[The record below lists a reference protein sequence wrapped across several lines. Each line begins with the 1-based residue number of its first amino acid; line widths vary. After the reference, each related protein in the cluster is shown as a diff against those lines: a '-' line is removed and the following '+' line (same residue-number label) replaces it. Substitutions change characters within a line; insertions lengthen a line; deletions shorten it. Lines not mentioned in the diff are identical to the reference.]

1 MLKYL
6 PHVLLFVFLFLFGAN
21 PVMSEDKQ
29 GPKAV
34 IKESEFNFKEVK
46 QGETIE
52 HTFKVQNQ
60 GDMPLK
66 ILNVR
71 PG

>member
-1 MLKYL
+1 MFKSLY
-6 PHVLLFVFLFLFGAN
+6 HVLLFFCLVLFGAN
-21 PVMSEDKQ
+21 PAMSGDKQ

-34 IKESEFNFKEVK
+34 INDSEFNFKEVK

-52 HTFKVQNQ
+52 HTFKIQNQ
-60 GDMPLK
+60 GDLPLK

>member
-1 MLKYL
+1 MPKILS
-6 PHVLLFVFLFLFGAN
+6 HVLLFSFLLLFGAN
-21 PVMSEDKQ
+21 AVMSEEKQ

-34 IKESEFNFKEVK
+34 INDSEFNFKEVK
-46 QGETIE
+46 QGQTVE
-52 HTFKVQNQ
+52 HTFKIQNK

-66 ILNVR
+66 ILSVR

>member
-1 MLKYL
+1 MVKYL
-6 PHVLLFVFLFLFGAN
+6 CHVLLFFSLFLFGAN

-34 IKESEFNFKEVK
+34 INEPEFNFKEVK
-46 QGETIE
+46 QGETVE

-60 GDMPLK
+60 GDMPLR

>member
-1 MLKYL
+1 MLKTL
-6 PHVLLFVFLFLFGAN
+6 SSVLLCSCLLLFGAN

-34 IKESEFNFKEVK
+34 INDSEFNLKEVK
-46 QGETIE
+46 QGETVE
-52 HTFKVQNQ
+52 HTFKIQNQ
-60 GDMPLK
+60 GDLPLK
-66 ILNVR
+66 ILSVR